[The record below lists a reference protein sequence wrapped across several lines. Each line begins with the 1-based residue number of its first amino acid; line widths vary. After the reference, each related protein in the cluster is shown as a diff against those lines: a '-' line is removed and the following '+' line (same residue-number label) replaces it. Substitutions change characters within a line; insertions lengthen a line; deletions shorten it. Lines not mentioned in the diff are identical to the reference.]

1 MPIRIRISGL
11 TTNNDGTKVPSS
23 LEYSTDGQNWTTA
36 TGPGSDSKFQFTVQ
50 GATVKMSIAANAAN
64 TLNDIYVVTLP
75 AGNEGVGSGDN
86 CVILSNLLKVTS
98 SEILGNTSLD
108 GFYSNLIGTLG
119 TQSQNA
125 QNQATN
131 QESLVAQ
138 TKKMRDAI
146 SGVNLDEE
154 LTAMIKYQK
163 GYNGCAR
170 MLTAMDEMLD
180 KLINGTGTVGR

>member
-1 MPIRIRISGL
+1 
-11 TTNNDGTKVPSS
+11 
-23 LEYSTDGQNWTTA
+23 
-36 TGPGSDSKFQFTVQ
+36 
-50 GATVKMSIAANAAN
+50 MSIAANANNAQ
-64 TLNDIYVVTLP
+64 NDIYVVTLP
-75 AGNEGVGSGDN
+75 YGNEGVAGGD
-86 CVILSNLLKVTS
+86 LAHELAKLLKLTN
-98 SEILGNTSLD
+98 SERLGNVSLY
-108 GFYSNLIGTLG
+108 GFYNNLIGTLG

-125 QNQATN
+125 QNQSTN
-131 QESLVAQ
+131 QQSLVDQ

-180 KLINGTGTVGR
+180 KLINSTGLVGR